1 MKRLLNRLM
10 GVTGSAT
17 VATTLIISLLVSAS
31 GFYLLSRSAS
41 ATTLTL
47 VKDTLSTSAPATAS
61 NHAIQFVTQH
71 NIANGDT
78 IKIEFDTLGTTD
90 QFTINSLLFSDIDL
104 KYNTAGNCSGSL
116 FDHTIATTFA
126 TASSTFTV
134 AISSSTDDITFTATS
149 TAGTYIP
156 SGSCVIVRVGTNATY
171 QSTGVNQIVNPAK
184 TAAAGIA
191 DVNDVKITFTGTPS
205 ADSGSALVA
214 TIDQVTV
221 SVTVDSSLSFS
232 ISGVAGASCT
242 QGTGTQVTTTS
253 TTVPFGSSLVA
264 VNTFYRGCQD
274 LVVSTNASS
283 GYAITAEENTS
294 LLSGSITLDDTRC
307 DYSSL
312 ECSEV
317 VGSASTTPWATATN
331 NGFGYTCS
339 GSSCNSAFATASE
352 YNQFACTGSDAQCNP
367 GSGGESAQT
376 PISTSTP
383 VSADTSRI
391 VYRLSVSGTQPA
403 GSYSNTI
410 TYIATPT
417 F

>member
-1 MKRLLNRLM
+1 M
-10 GVTGSAT
+10 GVSGSAT

-41 ATTLTL
+41 ATALTS
-47 VKDTLSTSAPATAS
+47 VKDTLSTSAPATVA
-61 NHAIQFVTQH
+61 NHTIQFITQH
-71 NIANGDT
+71 NITNGDT
-78 IKIEFDTLGTTD
+78 IKVEFDTLGTTD
-90 QFTINSLLFSDIDL
+90 QFTVANSLFFTDIDL
-104 KYNTAGNCSGSL
+104 KHNNQGSCSGSMANQTL
-116 FDHTIATTFA
+116 GVAFTTV
-126 TASSTFTV
+126 SSTFTV
-134 AISSSTDDITFTATS
+134 AVSSSTDDITFTATS

-156 SGSCVIVRVGTNATY
+156 SGSCVIITVGTNSTY
-171 QSTGVNQIVNPAK
+171 QSTGVNQITNPAK
-184 TAAAGIA
+184 TAAAGVA
-191 DVNDVKITFTGTPS
+191 DVNDVKITFTGTPA

-283 GYAITAEENTS
+283 GYAITAEEKTS

-307 DYSSL
+307 DFASA

-317 VGSASTTPWATATN
+317 VSAASTTAWATATN

-339 GSSCNSAFATASE
+339 GSSCNSAFATATE
-352 YNQFACTGSDAQCNP
+352 YNQFSCTGSDAQCNP
-367 GSGGESAQT
+367 GSGGEAAQT